1 MEGLGHWSITASPPP
16 PSPVE
21 YASCF
26 QEARLLSV
34 MRELNALEWEL
45 SSVGG
50 AGAVREDVALQ
61 RWAQLM
67 GDHRKRVEVRR
78 C

>member
-1 MEGLGHWSITASPPP
+1 
-16 PSPVE
+16 
-21 YASCF
+21 
-26 QEARLLSV
+26 

-61 RWAQLM
+61 RWAQLI